1 VSVVCSVQYRALV
14 DHAEDAFYKLTN
26 PQQQIQAYVFD
37 GKMLFPSK
45 H

>member
-26 PQQQIQAYVFD
+26 PQRQIQAYVFD

>member
-1 VSVVCSVQYRALV
+1 VVCSVQYRALV